1 MKRILDC
8 FPSIPSSSAFLFV
21 PWPHLF
27 RTIFKVWK
35 IEKSRNGGRYIVV
48 NRWVRPTQVLI
59 EIWDRAIKIL
69 QGAEKTAMQ
78 LGRKKK
84 RLNWNKKE
92 RKEQK
97 CNWLVLQ
104 FLQWARPV
112 WDWNKFRCK
121 VIIAPFCFA
130 TSFFDLIQIRIFEHW
145 RIRLWVKQI
154 FWCYRFHNQHHIA
167 RLDALVISWSFLRLT
182 VDRQIWPNVIDV
194 ILTFGQNSRCFDF
207 WILRRRLFPPHLVF
221 LLLL

>member
-1 MKRILDC
+1 MKRILGC
-8 FPSIPSSSAFLFV
+8 FSSSSAFLFV

-27 RTIFKVWK
+27 RTRFKVWK

-84 RLNWNKKE
+84 RQNWNKKE

-130 TSFFDLIQIRIFEHW
+130 TLFFDLVQITIFEW
-145 RIRLWVKQI
+145 NAKELGCGSNKYFCATGSTINI
-154 FWCYRFHNQHHIA
+154 
-167 RLDALVISWSFLRLT
+167 T
-182 VDRQIWPNVIDV
+182 
-194 ILTFGQNSRCFDF
+194 
-207 WILRRRLFPPHLVF
+207 
-221 LLLL
+221 